1 MSDLVLAPNV
11 QFIYEAQLARF
22 EALALGC
29 RAWEPDVDDPR
40 RVRVDPD
47 GATAFLLAR
56 SAYAARL
63 GGVPAVYEELIRPG
77 YRAGRFNRTRSV
89 NQYLTHWIYPYRG
102 KLHPQMVRALLNIVG
117 AGPGSLVLDPFVGS
131 GTTAV
136 EASLLGAECI
146 GVDVSPLCLLLT
158 RVKSGSVSALDAICR
173 AVSALGEDADPRSP
187 SAARHDDPV
196 VADFL
201 QAARMV
207 ALSDS
212 ARRRR
217 DPCVSFRR
225 NLASML
231 VSVEAHAR
239 ALERFGIA
247 PGRVHARRGDARCL
261 GRAGV
266 ADASVD
272 AVVTSPPYSI
282 ALDYAENDSHALEA
296 LGVSLPALRAGMIGV
311 RGSGPADRLALYNA
325 DMRAVFREVSRVLK
339 PGACAAFVVGDVTV
353 DRRERTTT
361 ADMVGWAAAAGLNL
375 ERRVPKVVFGLYNV
389 MQDEQILL
397 FRRGSPAP
405 PA

>member
-1 MSDLVLAPNV
+1 MTDLVLGRNV
-11 QFIYEAQLARF
+11 QFLYEAQLARF
-22 EALALGC
+22 EGVALGC

-40 RVRVDPD
+40 PVRVDLDDAAP
-47 GATAFLLAR
+47 ALVAR

-63 GGVPAVYEELIRPG
+63 DSRPVVYDELIRPG
-77 YRAGRFNRTRSV
+77 YRAGDFNRTRSV

-102 KLHPQMVRALLNIVG
+102 KFHPQMVRALLNIAG
-117 AGPGSLVLDPFVGS
+117 AGPGALVLDPFVGS

-136 EASLLGAECI
+136 EASLLGADCV

-158 RVKSGSVSALDAICR
+158 RVKTRSVSALPAIRR
-173 AVSALGEDADPRSP
+173 AVAALLADAGADPRDP
-187 SAARHDDPV
+187 GLARQDDPV
-196 VADFL
+196 VADFV

-225 NLASML
+225 NLESML

-239 ALERFGIA
+239 ALERFAIA
-247 PGRVHARRGDARCL
+247 PGRVDARLGDARSL
-261 GRAGV
+261 RRTGV

-272 AVVTSPPYSI
+272 AVVTSPPYSV
-282 ALDYAENDSHALEA
+282 ALDYAENDSHALDA
-296 LGVSLPALRAGMIGV
+296 LGVSLPELRADMIGV
-311 RGSGPADRLALYNA
+311 RGRRPADRLALYNA
-325 DMRAVFREVSRVLK
+325 DMQAVFREVSRVLK
-339 PGACAAFVVGDVTV
+339 LGALAAFVVGDVTV
-353 DRRERTTT
+353 ARRERTTT
-361 ADMVGWAAAAGLNL
+361 AAMAGWAADAGLEL

-397 FRRGSPAP
+397 FRRREQ
-405 PA
+405 